1 MRSRITKVGAVVA
14 LVASA
19 LAVTAGPVRAAGR
32 TPVAQAVQA
41 VQLTGSQLAAV
52 LLPAGAFPPGYRYD
66 KSTSYESG
74 NRLETAKAKYHLASI
89 KCTTLGNVYGRSGF
103 GETAVA
109 GNSYSTLVDNFT
121 ARSGA
126 AFAQTV
132 YQFASASSARSFWQ
146 GIRSVLVRCPGFG
159 LAARKGG
166 ATERIVKVSI
176 RGTQAFQADFSVSLG
191 AFGTIRLQSL
201 VVVRAH
207 DVLEIDAL
215 GIARP
220 VPATPSLRSLMTRL
234 LARVP

>member
-1 MRSRITKVGAVVA
+1 MRSRIMKVCAVIT

-32 TPVAQAVQA
+32 TPVAPAVQA

-52 LLPAGAFPPGYRYD
+52 LLPAGTFPRGYRYD
-66 KSTSYESG
+66 SSTSYESG
-74 NRLETAKAKYHLASI
+74 NRLETGKAKYHLASI
-89 KCTTLGNVYGRSGF
+89 SCTTLGNVYGRSGF

-109 GNSYSTLVDNFT
+109 GNSYGTLVDNYT
-121 ARSGA
+121 ASSGA

-132 YQFASASSARSFWQ
+132 YQFASAGSARSFWQ
-146 GIRSVLVRCPGFG
+146 GIRSVVVRCPGFG
-159 LAARKGG
+159 LATRKSG
-166 ATERIVKVSI
+166 ATEQVVKVSI

-201 VVVRAH
+201 VVVRGQ

-215 GIARP
+215 GVARA